1 MLCKRC
7 KNLIEDDLDSC
18 PFCGLDFEEE
28 NINTE
33 EEKLREDVKDE
44 VELEKV
50 EDVEIGNI
58 EVDEVYGGELKEVEE
73 KNEYIEEDLI
83 EKETEINEND
93 SKVKETSEK
102 KDKEPIEYE
111 LEEDNQDKYDYQLEK
126 DNKYNDYKVIGIAII
141 LLAIILGLVMLF
153 K

>member
-58 EVDEVYGGELKEVEE
+58 
-73 KNEYIEEDLI
+73 
-83 EKETEINEND
+83 
-93 SKVKETSEK
+93 
-102 KDKEPIEYE
+102 
-111 LEEDNQDKYDYQLEK
+111 
-126 DNKYNDYKVIGIAII
+126 
-141 LLAIILGLVMLF
+141 
-153 K
+153 